1 MLRLLVLVTPNFN
14 LAATAAFIDPLRASN
29 YLDGASHFRWKFASP
44 EGGRIDASNGM
55 SVLTT
60 RLTEV
65 VDEPFDI
72 VLVSSSW
79 APEAH
84 SSPHLVNALRRWAR
98 AGVTIGALDTGAFIL
113 AEAGLLEGLRAT
125 VHYEH
130 IDSFHEVHEGT
141 NICEEIFVLESK
153 RFTCSGG
160 LAAADLGLQIVRTR
174 HGDALAN
181 AAARYI
187 FHPGLR
193 PQGTPQNP
201 ASVEPLGHS
210 TPGAVRRAIDE
221 MERNLEEPLSIPEL
235 CRRVGRS
242 QRQIDRLFARY
253 VGKSPTLY
261 YRDIRLDRAR
271 GLVTQTELSMS
282 EIAVASGF
290 SSQVHFSKA
299 YRERFRISPRSD
311 RVEGRIPFEFR
322 AWPMH
327 RHAPGNGEK

>member
-1 MLRLLVLVTPNFN
+1 
-14 LAATAAFIDPLRASN
+14 
-29 YLDGASHFRWKFASP
+29 
-44 EGGRIDASNGM
+44 
-55 SVLTT
+55 
-60 RLTEV
+60 
-65 VDEPFDI
+65 
-72 VLVSSSW
+72 
-79 APEAH
+79 
-84 SSPHLVNALRRWAR
+84 
-98 AGVTIGALDTGAFIL
+98 
-113 AEAGLLEGLRAT
+113 
-125 VHYEH
+125 
-130 IDSFHEVHEGT
+130 
-141 NICEEIFVLESK
+141 

-160 LAAADLGLQIVRTR
+160 LAAADLALQIVRTR

-210 TPGAVRRAIDE
+210 TPGAVRRAIEE
-221 MERNLEEPLSIPEL
+221 MERNLEDPLSIPEL

-327 RHAPGNGEK
+327 RQRPLTNGEK